1 MDHGQLSMVADKFQW
16 VFSEPLLNA
25 CGTEA
30 KFCRRQRIITPFR
43 LGLALTATCASQP
56 VETLADF
63 HRGFN
68 ALWGTTITYKAFY
81 NQVAKPHFADFA
93 RTMTSRLIGEMTL
106 KVLGFAKGRAFAEF
120 RHIVLQDGS
129 SFAIH
134 DGVREVFPG
143 RFKVV
148 KPAAV
153 ELHTTMDLLCDAPT
167 TVVLTPDTTNEQAF
181 LPEPASLRAS
191 LLLADRGY
199 LDLHYMR
206 RVQDEGGFFIIRAK
220 AGMNPQVIEA
230 FREDGKRLHSLRN
243 KSLKAIHAKLPKR
256 QRVEL
261 VVGWQVDGHPLR
273 LRLLISWNRQTKECC
288 SVLTNL
294 PAQRS
299 HLDMLYR
306 AYTWRWQ
313 GELLFK
319 EWKSYANLHAFDTA
333 NPAIVEGLIWT
344 AIAAAALKRF
354 LAYMTQLLAEV
365 PMSTRKVAMCA
376 VHVLGGIVQALKT
389 GDVAGLSAALEA
401 AMTYLACHAQHAHPK
416 RDRQTGRSQLGL
428 EPLFGSDDVVEFA
441 EAA

>member
-1 MDHGQLSMVADKFQW
+1 MDHGQLSMVAEKFQW

-30 KFCRRQRIITPFR
+30 KFCRRQRILTPFR
-43 LGLALTATCASQP
+43 LGLALTATCARQP

-63 HRGFN
+63 RRGFN

-81 NQVAKPHFADFA
+81 NQVAKSRFADFA
-93 RTMTSRLIGEMTL
+93 RTMTSRLIGDMTL

-134 DGVREVFPG
+134 DGLREVFPG

-153 ELHTTMDLLCDAPT
+153 ELHTTMDLLCDTPT

-191 LLLADRGY
+191 LLLADRGS
-199 LDLHYMR
+199 LDLHYLR
-206 RVQDEGGFFIIRAK
+206 RLQDAGGFFIIRAK
-220 AGMNPQVIEA
+220 AGMNPQVVEA
-230 FREDGKRLHSLRN
+230 FREAGKRLRSLRN
-243 KSLKAIHAKLPKR
+243 KPLKAIHAKLPKR

-261 VVGWQVDGHPLR
+261 VVEWQVEEHRLR
-273 LRLLISWNRQTKECC
+273 LRLLISWNRQTKEFCYL
-288 SVLTNL
+288 LTNL
-294 PAQRS
+294 PAQRYP
-299 HLDMLYR
+299 LDMIYR
-306 AYTWRWQ
+306 AYKWRWQ
-313 GELLFK
+313 VELLFK
-319 EWKSYANLHAFDTA
+319 EWKSYANLHAFDTE

-354 LAYMTQLLAEV
+354 LAHMTQLLLEV

-376 VHVLGGIVQALKT
+376 VHVLGRIVQALKT
-389 GDVAGLSAALEA
+389 GDVAGLYDAIEA
-401 AMTYLACHAQHAHPK
+401 AIMYLACHAQRAHPK
-416 RDRQTGRSQLGL
+416 RDRHTGRSQLGL
-428 EPLFGSDDVVEFA
+428 EPLFGSDDLMEFV